1 MTDRSDDELA
11 ALGLRG
17 SAEALEELYRRYRRP
32 LMGFAYRLTGDRA
45 LAEDIFQSTFIYF
58 FQHLDRYAPKGK
70 LSAYLFRIAR
80 SKALDEKA
88 VAVRERSALREYLY
102 TPAPAAGTSPEEEA
116 ASQALETK
124 VRAAMERL
132 PVHLREVVILR
143 LYQDLDYARI
153 AEITGVSEATA
164 RSRMRYGL
172 DALRKALG
180 ADLRRASGF
189 LTDSTARD
197 A

>member
-80 SKALDEKA
+80 SKALDAKSA
-88 VAVRERSALREYLY
+88 ARRERSAAREYLF
-102 TPAPAAGTSPEEEA
+102 TPAPSAGTSSEEEA
-116 ASQALETK
+116 SAQALESK
-124 VRAAMERL
+124 VRDAMENL
-132 PVHLREVVILR
+132 PVHLREVVVLR
-143 LYQDLDYARI
+143 LYQDMDYARI
-153 AEITGVSEATA
+153 GEITGVSEATA

-172 DALRKALG
+172 DALRQALG
-180 ADLRRASGF
+180 ADLRRPPGF
-189 LTDSTARD
+189 LEDSTARD